1 MQATKDF
8 GYALVSASG
17 SSVLH
22 VVQITGDYYGAFS
35 SSAICGTTPR
45 ARWSMQTGWF
55 QSSQHE
61 TLQQAAAAGA
71 LGSRLCQRCFKKA
84 AQLAARADQLAAELQ
99 ALEEETAA
107 EAALDAEA
115 LQAEAFSEEHGAMGI
130 FDVVG
135 NGEIVSSHGTEAE
148 ALAEADRMNQAS
160 GWTDQAGRIIKI
172 WSVQYPEHWEEIRQ
186 ALQTEQQR
194 QAEAL
199 AAITAALPTA
209 EESRQAAVS
218 AYLAEQ
224 PAEAL
229 LSVPCQ
235 CEHANC
241 THDYLAVPAGN
252 AAAMFI
258 GPICDDCVSHMQGYL
273 LQGTEAEASSE
284 QVRAMYRDQQQA
296 AAELAEA
303 EAAADPADPGSWPGS
318 SSNWDDSCPACSDG
332 EWHYIVQ
339 GSCWSCDLGRLQRL
353 QQAEA
358 AAAEALTEYPTVERF
373 AISAHVYL
381 ADRGFTAVRTISRN
395 ISRADLPETL
405 AGLGRQDNLSKLTAY
420 PDLFG

>member
-1 MQATKDF
+1 MQAKQDF
-8 GYALVSASG
+8 GYALASASG

-45 ARWSMQTGWF
+45 ARWSMHTGWF

-61 TLQQAAAAGA
+61 TLQAAAAAGA
-71 LGSRLCQRCFKKA
+71 VGSRLCQRCFKKA
-84 AQLAARADQLAAELQ
+84 AQLQARAEKLAADLQ

-115 LQAEAFSEEHGAMGI
+115 LAAVAAEADPTTEAGQAWLAAYEAAEQQQQAEAIAASLARADALGI
-130 FDVVG
+130 
-135 NGEIVSSHGTEAE
+135 TAE
-148 ALAEADRMNQAS
+148 AAAA
-160 GWTDQAGRIIKI
+160 A
-172 WSVQYPEHWEEIRQ
+172 
-186 ALQTEQQR
+186 EQQR

-199 AAITAALPTA
+199 AAVTAALPTA

-218 AYLAEQ
+218 AYLADH
-224 PAEAL
+224 PAEP
-229 LSVPCQ
+229 VPCQ

-273 LQGTEAEASSE
+273 LQGTEAEASSAE
-284 QVRAMYRDQQQA
+284 VRTMYR
-296 AAELAEA
+296 
-303 EAAADPADPGSWPGS
+303 
-318 SSNWDDSCPACSDG
+318 
-332 EWHYIVQ
+332 
-339 GSCWSCDLGRLQRL
+339 

-358 AAAEALTEYPTVERF
+358 AAELAAAEPAGDPADPMTWAGNSSHWQDSCPASSAGEWHYVVQGSCWTCDLSRLQRLQHAEAASAEALAEFPSVERF

-381 ADRGFTAVRTISRN
+381 ADRGYAVVRTISRN
-395 ISRADLPETL
+395 ISRADLPEAL
-405 AGLGRQDNLSKLTAY
+405 AGLAEQGNLSKLTAY